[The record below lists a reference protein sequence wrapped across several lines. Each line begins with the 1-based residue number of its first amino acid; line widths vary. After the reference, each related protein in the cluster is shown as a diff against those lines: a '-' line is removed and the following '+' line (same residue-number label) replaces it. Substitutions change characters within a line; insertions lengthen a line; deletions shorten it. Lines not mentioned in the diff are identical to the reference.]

1 MSTPT
6 KPVNI
11 TSPRLAPTASP
22 SGSPSLGAPI
32 SASPSPRI
40 LRAQFAGTPPVPN
53 IPSRATPQGTP
64 RGPGLTLPPEGPT
77 ARRVSVGGITLRRP
91 GTPGSGDN
99 LLDELT
105 DEDKARILRRHLVAA
120 EERDRTP
127 AAQEERPTSSSSP
140 TASGQISKRSSSSH
154 IRTQREDSE
163 PFPVPY
169 HAPGAD
175 ITYVKSIS

>member
-11 TSPRLAPTASP
+11 TNPRLASTTSP
-22 SGSPSLGAPI
+22 SGSPNLSAPV
-32 SASPSPRI
+32 SGSPNPRV
-40 LRAQFAGTPPVPN
+40 LRAQFGGTPPVPN
-53 IPSRATPQGTP
+53 IPSRATPSGTP
-64 RGPGLTLPPEGPT
+64 RGPGLSLPPEGSP

-91 GTPGSGDN
+91 GTPGSGNDN
-99 LLDELT
+99 LFDELT

-120 EERDRTP
+120 QERSAP
-127 AAQEERPTSSSSP
+127 QEERPTDDGSP
-140 TASGQISKRSSSSH
+140 TASGQISKKSSSSQ
-154 IRTQREDSE
+154 IKPQREDTE

-175 ITYVKSIS
+175 VT